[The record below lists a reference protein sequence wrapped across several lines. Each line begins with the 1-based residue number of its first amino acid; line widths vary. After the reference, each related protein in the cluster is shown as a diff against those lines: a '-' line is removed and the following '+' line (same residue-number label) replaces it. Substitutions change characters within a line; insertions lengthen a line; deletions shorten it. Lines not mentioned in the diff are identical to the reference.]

1 MALITR
7 SIEMSFSASR
17 LRRTVTS
24 MSIGSLL
31 VRTAGGLTESVEAA
45 GACRLAGIVLGRQA
59 AELHLHPAWSERAV
73 AHLALR
79 TVDLQHDALLIGVD
93 HSCLMLNGTSG
104 HVPLRIMI
112 LIGERPVDTRRG
124 HLERVGRVAH
134 RVPRVEPGR
143 QLAADLGDVIEADS
157 AVGVHHDAQHPAA
170 PGGDD
175 LDALQVHVD
184 RLQHGLDQAGNSRRV
199 RRAWSAAAVAR
210 TWPAAVM
217 TGPPAARAA
226 AAAGRTATARVTPGT
241 ATADGPCLTRG
252 AATGVLAHHASSPTT
267 WTCLPGS
274 SLAGTAARRSDLLLF
289 AA

>member
-24 MSIGSLL
+24 MSIWSLL

-45 GACRLAGIVLGRQA
+45 GACRFAGIVLGRQA

-79 TVDLQHDALLIGVD
+79 TVDLQQDALLIGVD

-112 LIGERPVDTRRG
+112 LIGERDDDQPADRAPPVPGLGQRPVDTRRG

-170 PGGDD
+170 P
-175 LDALQVHVD
+175 
-184 RLQHGLDQAGNSRRV
+184 
-199 RRAWSAAAVAR
+199 
-210 TWPAAVM
+210 
-217 TGPPAARAA
+217 
-226 AAAGRTATARVTPGT
+226 
-241 ATADGPCLTRG
+241 DGPCLTRG